1 VVGHLPAGLR
11 YAAVTAVGPR
21 LIISGGT
28 VADAPTDEILS
39 FDTSTGTL
47 QKLGRLPFPLTH
59 ASAATLAGEAVVVG
73 GRRELSGGQTDAVL
87 AIAPAS
93 GRVRTVGHLPHP
105 LSDAAVAAVGGKL
118 LVAGGDGGNGPE
130 SAVLAIA
137 PKTGAGA

>member
-1 VVGHLPAGLR
+1 M
-11 YAAVTAVGPR
+11 TAVGPR

-47 QKLGRLPFPLTH
+47 QKIGQLPFPLTH
-59 ASAATLAGEAVVVG
+59 ASAATLAGEAIVVG

-87 AIAPAS
+87 AIAPS
-93 GRVRTVGHLPHP
+93 TGRVRTVAHLPHP
-105 LSDAAVAAVGGKL
+105 LSDAAVATVGTRI

-130 SAVLAIA
+130 STVLSLAA
-137 PKTGAGA
+137 NTGAGA